1 MTENATEQKSWQEL
15 IDEGV
20 RLFEKRR
27 LAQAELRFLDAMKL
41 SESFAQED
49 PRRATSLNNL
59 AALYHSQGK
68 YAFAEDH
75 YKRALAIN
83 EKIFGKESL
92 EVARNL
98 YNLAVLCS
106 AKARFDEAESFYSKS
121 LTIKEKL
128 LGVNHPD
135 LIPHLKQQAE
145 LLRRMGRGQD
155 ADRIA
160 TRLAAF

>member
-1 MTENATEQKSWQEL
+1 MTEEKSWQEL
-15 IDEGV
+15 IDEGGK
-20 RLFEKRR
+20 LFEQRR

-41 SESFAQED
+41 SESFPQED

-83 EKIFGKESL
+83 EKLFGNESL

-98 YNLAVLCS
+98 YNLAVLYS
-106 AKARFDEAESFYSKS
+106 AKSRFDEAEPLYAKS

-128 LGVNHPD
+128 LGANHPD
-135 LIPHLKQQAE
+135 LLHHLKQHAE
-145 LLRRMGRGQD
+145 LLRRMGREDD
-155 ADRIA
+155 A
-160 TRLAAF
+160 TNMLARSAAL